1 MLPSVLGAADTGRR
15 YLDSVTR
22 LDLDSLELFVRV
34 VERGSINA
42 AASAADR
49 SQQAVSERMRKLE
62 HELGLDLLERGAR
75 GSQPTETGQVVAD
88 WIAELLVATDR
99 FQERLTSLRAD
110 RTSTLRVAASQ
121 TIAGYLLPQWLS
133 QLEQAG
139 TATSPHVHAVNSVE
153 VIREVH
159 AGAAVIGFIESLDEP
174 SGLEHH
180 VVGHDELVVVV
191 APSHDW
197 ASRDFITAQELAA
210 MPLVVRESGSGTR
223 QVLEQLLG
231 EQHPQ
236 LVAAEPRAEFSAI
249 LSVRGAVTAGIAPA
263 VMSALTVAEDLAAGR
278 LRRVDVADLELH
290 RPLTAIW
297 REEPEL
303 PASASELIRIA
314 VQHAAD

>member
-1 MLPSVLGAADTGRR
+1 M
-15 YLDSVTR
+15 TR

-34 VERGSINA
+34 VELGSINA
-42 AASAADR
+42 AATAAER

-62 HELGLDLLERGAR
+62 HEFGLDLLERGAR
-75 GSQPTETGQVVAD
+75 GSQATDTGQIVAD
-88 WIAELLVATDR
+88 WTAELLVATDR
-99 FQERLTSLRAD
+99 FQERLASLRAD
-110 RTSTLRVAASQ
+110 RTSNLRVAASQ

-133 QLEQAG
+133 QLQQGGSE
-139 TATSPHVHAVNSVE
+139 TSPHVHAVNSVE

-159 AGAAVIGFIESLDEP
+159 SGAAVIGFIESLDEP
-174 SGLEHH
+174 SDLERL

-191 APSHDW
+191 AATHEW
-197 ASRDFITAQELAA
+197 ASRDFITADELAA

-223 QVLEQLLG
+223 QVLEEVLH

-236 LVAAEPRAEFSAI
+236 LQLVAPKAEFSAI
-249 LSVRGAVTAGIAPA
+249 MSVRGAVTAGIAPA

-290 RPLTAIW
+290 RPLTAVW

-303 PASASELIRIA
+303 PASAAELIRIA
-314 VQHAAD
+314 TQHAE